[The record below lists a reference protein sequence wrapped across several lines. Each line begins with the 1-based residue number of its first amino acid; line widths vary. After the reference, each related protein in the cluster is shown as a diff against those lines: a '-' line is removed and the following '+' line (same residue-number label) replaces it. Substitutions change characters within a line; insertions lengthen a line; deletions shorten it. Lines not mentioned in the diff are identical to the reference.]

1 MFKLALE
8 ESTSIEENEHKNVL
22 GTCGCMI
29 QCSFQTIHIKKK
41 RLEGRENHND
51 INQIPIEK
59 IRIG

>member
-1 MFKLALE
+1 MFKLALK
-8 ESTSIEENEHKNVL
+8 ESTSIKENEHKNVL

-29 QCSFQTIHIKKK
+29 QCSFQPIHIKK
-41 RLEGRENHND
+41 RLEGRENQND